1 MIFIT
6 GDTHADVERF
16 NTEIFP
22 EQKEMTKDDYV
33 IVLGDFGLV
42 WNKAESK
49 YEKHWLD
56 WLDKK
61 PFTTLFI
68 DGNHENFDRLETY
81 KSETWHGGRIQRIRP
96 SVIHLKRGY
105 VFNLQGL
112 KFFVFGGARSHDIQD
127 GILQP
132 GDPKIKEWGPSGY
145 RKLYRVLG
153 ESWWPQEMP
162 TEAEMIRGRKN
173 LAKNNNNV
181 DFVLTHDM
189 PTSMLTLYCS
199 LYANFRAKPDELED
213 YLEEIRCNNEYKRWF
228 CGHYHDERNVT
239 NKEAVI
245 YYQIVRI
252 K

>member
-96 SVIHLKRGY
+96 SVIHLKRCFSNNAL
-105 VFNLQGL
+105 VINETRLHHEVRPRNFTKTVSFN
-112 KFFVFGGARSHDIQD
+112 
-127 GILQP
+127 
-132 GDPKIKEWGPSGY
+132 
-145 RKLYRVLG
+145 
-153 ESWWPQEMP
+153 
-162 TEAEMIRGRKN
+162 
-173 LAKNNNNV
+173 
-181 DFVLTHDM
+181 
-189 PTSMLTLYCS
+189 
-199 LYANFRAKPDELED
+199 AKP
-213 YLEEIRCNNEYKRWF
+213 N
-228 CGHYHDERNVT
+228 G
-239 NKEAVI
+239 
-245 YYQIVRI
+245 
-252 K
+252 